1 MIQNEQLVSI
11 LTHFGIDIAQ
21 QVEGNQKIVMNLKQI
36 IDEKKE
42 YYEHWKGVQEKYE
55 EKFRFILTEELI
67 KLKKEIDFL
76 EKIYT
81 SNKKT

>member
-1 MIQNEQLVSI
+1 MIEKEQLASI
-11 LTHFGIDIAQ
+11 LTHFGLDIAQ
-21 QVEGNQKIVMNLKQI
+21 QVKSNQKIVMNLKQI

-55 EKFRFILTEELI
+55 EKFRFILEEELI

-76 EKIYT
+76 EKIY
-81 SNKKT
+81 SSDKKT